1 MAAQRVQPPTPAAS
15 VTLSPPSVILSAAK
29 NPTSTRAPAPDIRPF
44 VTTALDILQRDAF
57 MVRAGSRHW
66 SYFEGEK
73 VDFGAEIANLSDKP
87 RNIEL
92 RWVVT
97 TCGKRV
103 LRGSATAR
111 PGPGESALVPSDP
124 RAEKAS
130 AALAA
135 GVYSVTVQ
143 LLSRGKVVDS
153 LTHAFRVLPKGA
165 VGKSFVRVKEGRFV
179 LEGKEWHP
187 HGVNYW
193 PSYVAGMEAA
203 QYWGH
208 WLGPAFY
215 DPETVEKDLWLL
227 ERLGVNA
234 VSVQCNAPDHL
245 RPLNDFLARA
255 KSHGIRANVFL
266 NGAHPLYP
274 DDKLVSALIRQGR
287 LAQNDAIF
295 AYDIAWE
302 PAIGRHEQRRAWNK
316 EWNRWI
322 GEQYG
327 SAENAVEQ
335 WGFKPETRDALLD
348 NPSDDQLVND
358 GPWRIYVA
366 AYRRFADDFIS
377 RRYGRITR
385 LIRELDPNHLIG
397 ARTGYGGTGQPGV
410 VPAFPFDLVS
420 GAKHLDFVS
429 AEGWGLSGPWE
440 DIRTG
445 GFTTAYGRWAS
456 NGKPVFW
463 AEFGATIYPQ
473 TSCRKVAEQARI
485 YQHIYRMI
493 LDSDADGSAGWWF
506 PGGLRI
512 DENSDYGIINPDGT
526 PRPAALA
533 LQAFAP
539 RIKKPRG
546 APAIAVGATGPFRTP
561 RRGDLQGPSSRG
573 RSPLQALPVILSE
586 AKNPTPLMVN
596 SAKNPITILI
606 DRDLHP
612 SGYAGI
618 WERAKAAYL
627 AAKEAGKQVVVKTE
641 ATGKTTAD
649 MPLVTVG
656 NLPYNGC
663 GPLKYANAEFNF
675 LRIKN
680 ASGKW
685 QDVEDGG
692 EVKVKAGQPVKVW
705 ASVGNTGEV
714 EWPAL
719 KRAGSAA
726 LFLSASEGAH
736 EAARAIEQDVPR
748 YGNEEIPIFPIDEI
762 RKPHEIGFR
771 VEIWGVARF
780 GEQRTIKLIPVP

>member
-1 MAAQRVQPPTPAAS
+1 
-15 VTLSPPSVILSAAK
+15 
-29 NPTSTRAPAPDIRPF
+29 
-44 VTTALDILQRDAF
+44 
-57 MVRAGSRHW
+57 
-66 SYFEGEK
+66 
-73 VDFGAEIANLSDKP
+73 
-87 RNIEL
+87 
-92 RWVVT
+92 
-97 TCGKRV
+97 V
-103 LRGSATAR
+103 LKGSATAS
-111 PGPGESALVPSDP
+111 PGPGESAFVPSDP

-143 LLSRGKVVDS
+143 LLSRRKVVDS
-153 LTHAFRVLPKGA
+153 LTHAFRVLAKGA
-165 VGKSFVRVKEGRFV
+165 VGNSFVRVKEGRFV

-208 WLGPAFY
+208 WLSPAFY
-215 DPETVEKDLWLL
+215 DPETVEKDLSLL

-255 KSHGIRANVFL
+255 RAHGIFANVFL

-274 DDKLVSALIRQGR
+274 DDKLVSTLIRQGR
-287 LAQNDAIF
+287 LAENEAIF

-322 GEQYG
+322 REQYG
-327 SAENAVEQ
+327 SEQNAVEQ
-335 WGFKPETRDALLD
+335 WGFEPQTRDALLD

-358 GPWRIYVA
+358 GPWRMMVA
-366 AYRRFADDFIS
+366 AYRRFADDLIS

-385 LIRELDPNHLIG
+385 LIRKLDPNHLIG

-473 TSCRKVAEQARI
+473 ASRRKVAEQARI

-493 LDSDADGSAGWWF
+493 LESDADGSAGWWF

-546 APAIAVGATGPFRTP
+546 APATTVGAHGSAPTP
-561 RRGDLQGPSSRG
+561 AAPGAEPS
-573 RSPLQALPVILSE
+573 PVILSE
-586 AKNPTPLMVN
+586 
-596 SAKNPITILI
+596 AKNPITILI

-627 AAKEAGKQVVVKTE
+627 SAIQVGKPVIVKTE
-641 ATGKTTAD
+641 ATGKTTAN
-649 MPLVTVG
+649 MPLVNVG
-656 NLPYNGC
+656 NLPYRPPSSWQFPYVPR
-663 GPLKYANAEFNF
+663 GPLKHANAEFNF

-685 QDVEDGG
+685 QDVEDGN
-692 EVKVKAGQPVKVW
+692 EVKVNVNQPLELRIGV
-705 ASVGNTGEV
+705 SNTGDADWVADRGMGRVFVQTTIHHPDGKTGGILYVPSVALQRYRDKEV
-714 EWPAL
+714 DVLDTFQSKTEPYY
-719 KRAGSAA
+719 
-726 LFLSASEGAH
+726 LFYVRMAMLGPPIQGPGGQQEQN
-736 EAARAIEQDVPR
+736 EIE
-748 YGNEEIPIFPIDEI
+748 
-762 RKPHEIGFR
+762 
-771 VEIWGVARF
+771 F
-780 GEQRTIKLIPVP
+780 GEKRTAKLIPVP